1 MGSSSRNQGEFTRH
15 FLENYKEDT
24 DESTESSPED
34 DEEQE
39 DTFSLPSFS
48 NSVRQQLDLVNHHP
62 QRKVLQKTRT
72 LPSSLRHPVS
82 VTNNLLN
89 NFGQQQPQRDNLP
102 RHDFAVPAPLP
113 PPTASG
119 ILTRGLSKSQ
129 SVTSLKEV
137 ESQNS
142 QLRSENFDLKI
153 RLYLLEKQKGLIPS
167 ISHSHGSRSSINHHD
182 SNGSVINVGSSGST
196 TTGIG
201 SGPTSPSGS
210 DKTVD
215 RTRDFEE
222 VVRDE
227 LVKKENL
234 IRQLENQLNQ
244 KSTQL
249 KNMRKDYDA
258 HLKMKDMELERI
270 KTERDQLKQQL
281 DLVNSKKEN
290 MGQAINRQLKKIEKL
305 LETTSLYVQEIQ

>member
-1 MGSSSRNQGEFTRH
+1 MGSSAINQGDFTRH
-15 FLENYKEDT
+15 FLENYRE
-24 DESTESSPED
+24 ESDVSTVSSQED
-34 DEEQE
+34 DEQE

-48 NSVRQQLDLVNHHP
+48 NSVRQQLESVNHHP
-62 QRKVLQKTRT
+62 PKHVLHKTRT
-72 LPSSLRHPVS
+72 LPGNLRHPIAVRPD
-82 VTNNLLN
+82 L
-89 NFGQQQPQRDNLP
+89 GQQPSKDLRP

-113 PPTASG
+113 PPTSSG

-142 QLRSENFDLKI
+142 HLRSENFDLKL

-167 ISHSHGSRSSINHHD
+167 TSHSHGSRSNLHHQE
-182 SNGSVINVGSSGST
+182 SNGSVINIGSSGSI

-201 SGPTSPSGS
+201 SAPTSPSGS
-210 DKTVD
+210 SDKTID
-215 RTRDFEE
+215 KTRDFDDI
-222 VVRDE
+222 VREE

-234 IRQLENQLNQ
+234 IRQLENQLNC
-244 KSTQL
+244 KTTQL

-258 HLKMKDMELERI
+258 HLKMKDIELERV
-270 KTERDQLKQQL
+270 KTERDQLRQQL